1 MIPLPGEEERRE
13 RIERNLTIAVC
24 LIGVVVLIIEYL
36 MH

>member
-1 MIPLPGEEERRE
+1 MIPLPGEDERRE
-13 RIERNLTIAVC
+13 RIERNWLITGC